1 MSIRKDYVELED
13 DLSPSIS
20 DILTVS
26 AEAGLFESI
35 RGSPDEG

>member
-20 DILTVS
+20 DILIAS
-26 AEAGLFESI
+26 AMAGLVDNI
-35 RGSPDEG
+35 HGSPIE